1 MRKTLKT
8 MNPREAR
15 EHYLHLVQE
24 RISKA
29 DAFLHLAYYYAPK
42 KIRKQAIR
50 EGNDKMQKAQSWA
63 SPQPWH
69 IPAARER
76 LEKYGMGVAA
86 AFLSAHGWD
95 ASNAHKALFGY

>member
-29 DAFLHLAYYYAPK
+29 HAFLDMAYEAAPK
-42 KIRKQAIR
+42 EIRKQAIR
-50 EGNDKMQKAQSWA
+50 EAKAKLDKAKAWSN
-63 SPQPWH
+63 PQPWH

-95 ASNAHKALFGY
+95 ARSAHTVLFGY